1 MKTLPL
7 QGKGRGLKRFINI
20 FWGLLVALVLA
31 TVITY
36 GLLHV
41 PFVQTGIVKAFTSVL
56 YFGKGVDISVGKVDF
71 VPIRSLKLQDLLIRD
86 FKGDTL
92 LSSNE
97 LELQIGSI
105 DFVKRDMQI
114 SSVKFTGAEFVVWRD
129 ADTNAVSR
137 TNISRLIDSLRG
149 GPKKVVDTIVN
160 KTVLD
165 TLKQRNIQNAKSWF
179 VNLKRV
185 EIRDSRFRYINSLYV
200 PRDYGVNWT
209 DIDCLHWN
217 AELSNI
223 HFGDTATFSVR
234 NMNFTEKSGLQCK
247 NIQGD
252 LHFMKE
258 HVMVTNAQI
267 ALKESDVS
275 LSRISFQW
283 DSRVRKSWGDY
294 CKKIFQTYLIKDGSY
309 VNFRDIAYFNGKLR
323 GIENTVY
330 VSGVVDNT
338 IDRLQGRNLRLGI
351 DRDTRFRGSFKTYGL
366 PYVDTTVF
374 DIDIVDGYFSPHEL
388 ATVYLPWFKRHIPV
402 PSPIKNFKMIRGD
415 FLNFDGTFTEF
426 DVKARTNTNGFK
438 GDISVSMGRSETQG
452 IEISDFWGN
461 FSMSQVDMGVLTGV
475 DDLGEASLYGEFSG
489 ARDSLNI
496 YTGVQTEWPYIVLGN
511 DKIQNLSA
519 YIMLDNNVNHILA
532 QTDDNGVFA
541 DVVMTIESDSE
552 TAATAF
558 DFVSATASVYVDN
571 LSRFGYSIADSAE
584 TVGVNAKYL
593 AAGTND
599 NRYNRLYLSDIAYSN
614 SRGAF
619 VIDTL
624 LAELQTD
631 GGRQELML
639 NSELV
644 SMYAEGHLMDI
655 YNKKLWNK
663 FYTHYI
669 PALNPSVKT
678 SRQRPTDKLFDELDF
693 RAYIIGMEV
702 DTVTQILNPNYY
714 IENNTM
720 VRMDFTDRDSLS
732 VMVVSDSLRFD
743 LLQVS
748 ALDLKLNGSVDSL
761 YARVDAES
769 IKVDTIVSMYNLMNE
784 TSAVNNMVHNRIF
797 WSNWGEQSY
806 SGDIRFDVKFS
817 RDPVSNELCSDMKLY
832 DGVMVFGD
840 SVWNIA
846 ASNVALRGRE
856 LQVDHFSINKGS
868 SFVHLNG
875 ALAKESTKQ
884 MAIDVND
891 ISLRRLSMFVP
902 GMQRANLFGNLS
914 GNCIISD
921 YTAGQDNYFEVGI
934 QLDDWGIGV
943 DTLGVLSVNS
953 IWDKESQNLILRGE
967 NRYDRNIPFSLYAT
981 YSPDTDS
988 LDMEVQLQT
997 VRINRLNDYFGEYIT
1012 GSSGGISG
1020 EVMCIGTLDN
1030 PQFFGSIYLDSVQMM
1045 VNALG
1050 TSFMINDNL
1059 SIQGNKVDFKDFVMH
1074 DVNGDIATLNG
1085 YYELFNNRYDVS
1097 LLTDRFTVMN
1107 TNSSYNDSFYGRLC
1121 IGGYAHA
1128 DNLNGETNLAVDWM
1142 TAGSSMLYLP
1152 LVSGVNDDAG
1162 ILTFVAPR
1170 EQIDVQEER
1179 TTFSGLNLDANI
1191 EVNDNLEVQL
1201 IFDPSIGDLLTCSGN
1216 GNLKF
1221 TIDQNDNL
1229 GMSGEYEVIDG
1240 DYLFTLGGIWNKHFI
1255 LEQGGT
1261 IIWNGTPYDATLNL
1275 SAEYNLRTSLYEL
1288 YASAGSYDQTENS
1301 DIRRK
1306 VPVQCKLKLTD
1317 KLTNPVIGMDIDF
1330 PTLDNHTKSYIKNMF
1345 STQDEINKQVFS
1357 LMVMNKFTAPDYLA
1371 SSSIANQAGA
1381 AGITTLTELV
1391 STKLSKWIS
1400 KFSNNFDLGVT
1411 YRMGDEITSDELELA
1426 LSTRLFNDRMTISAN
1441 GNVNMNNNS
1450 AAMVETNSNQLAGD
1464 FDVDVKLNKQG
1475 TLHLKAYSHTDE
1487 KILYYSTETIQGI
1500 GLSYQSEFDTFKE
1513 LIRRY
1518 VSFFKKKKDKK

>member
-1 MKTLPL
+1 MKR
-7 QGKGRGLKRFINI
+7 GKVLKRFINI
-20 FWGLLVALVLA
+20 FWGLFVGLILTV
-31 TVITY
+31 VITY
-36 GLLHV
+36 GLLHL
-41 PFVQTGIVKAFTSVL
+41 PIVQTGIVKAFTSIL
-56 YFGKGVDISVGKVDF
+56 YFGKGVDITIGKVDF
-71 VPIRSLKLQDLLIRD
+71 VPIRSLKIQDLLVRD

-92 LSSNE
+92 LASNE
-97 LELQIGSI
+97 LELQIGSVN
-105 DFVKRDMQI
+105 FVKRDMQI
-114 SSVKFTGAEFVVWRD
+114 SEVIFTGAEFVVWRD
-129 ADTNAVSR
+129 ADTTATSR

-149 GPKKVVDTIVN
+149 GPKVVDTAKVE
-160 KTVLD
+160 KL
-165 TLKQRNIQNAKSWF
+165 QNAKRWF
-179 VNLKRV
+179 VNLNRV
-185 EIRDSRFRYINSLYV
+185 EIRDSRFRYVNSLYV

-223 HFGDTATFSVR
+223 HLGDTSTFSVR
-234 NMNFTEKSGLQCK
+234 DMNFIEKSGLQCK

-258 HVMVTNAQI
+258 HVMVTDARI

-283 DSRVRKSWGDY
+283 DSRNRKSWGDY
-294 CKKIFQTYLIKDGSY
+294 CKKIFQTYLINDGSY

-338 IDRLQGRNLRLGI
+338 IDRLQGRNLKLGI

-374 DIDIVDGYFSPHEL
+374 DINIVDGFFSPHEL
-388 ATVYLPWFKRHIPV
+388 ATVYLPWFTRYIPV
-402 PSPIKNFKMIRGD
+402 PSPIKNFKIIRGD

-426 DVKARTNTNGFK
+426 DVKARTSTNGFK
-438 GDISVSMGRSETQG
+438 GDISVSMGRSETRG
-452 IEISDFWGN
+452 IEISDFWGD
-461 FSMSQVDMGVLTGV
+461 FSMSQIDMGILTGIE
-475 DDLGEASLYGEFSG
+475 DLGEASLYGEFSG

-496 YTGVQTEWPYIVLGN
+496 YTGVQTEWPYIELGK

-541 DVVMTIESDSE
+541 DVVMTIESDYSKSS
-552 TAATAF
+552 AAF
-558 DFVSATASVYVDN
+558 DFISATASLYVDD
-571 LSRFGYSIADSAE
+571 LERFGYSIADSVE
-584 TVGVNAKYL
+584 SIGVNAKYL
-593 AAGTND
+593 SAGTD
-599 NRYNRLYLSDIAYSN
+599 KNRYDRLYLSDLGYMN
-614 SRGAF
+614 SRGTIL
-619 VIDTL
+619 VDTL
-624 LAELQTD
+624 LAEVQTD
-631 GGRQELML
+631 GTKQEIIL
-639 NSELV
+639 NSEPL
-644 SMYAEGHLMDI
+644 SLYAAGKLFDI

-663 FYTHYI
+663 LYAQYL
-669 PALNPSVKT
+669 PALNPTALTERHRVQGKI
-678 SRQRPTDKLFDELDF
+678 FDELDL
-693 RAYIIGMEV
+693 RAYLLGMDI
-702 DTVTQILNPNYY
+702 DTIVQILNPDCY
-714 IENNTM
+714 IENNSM
-720 VRMDFTDRDSLS
+720 IRVDFTNRDSLVLAIS
-732 VMVVSDSLRFD
+732 SDSLKWD
-743 LLQVS
+743 MVQAK
-748 ALDLKLNGSVDSL
+748 ALDFNLKGSADSL
-761 YARVDAES
+761 YARLDAES
-769 IKVDTIVSMYNLMNE
+769 IKIDTMVSMFNVMNE
-784 TSAVNNMVHNRIF
+784 TSAINNFVRNRLF
-797 WSNWGEQSY
+797 WGNWGEKSY
-806 SGDIRFDVKFS
+806 SGDLRFDLDFS
-817 RDPVSNELCSDMKLY
+817 RDIHDGELLSQMQLY

-840 SVWNIA
+840 SVWNVA
-846 ASNVALRGRE
+846 ASQVAMHGEE
-856 LQVDHFSINKGS
+856 LTVNHFKINKGDA
-868 SFVHLNG
+868 FVHLNG
-875 ALAKESTKQ
+875 VLGKEDGKRMS
-884 MAIDVND
+884 ADVNN

-902 GMQRANLFGNLS
+902 GMQRANLFGMLS
-914 GNCIISD
+914 GNCVISD
-921 YTAGQDNYFEVGI
+921 YQPGQDNYFEIGL
-934 QLDDWGIGV
+934 QLDNWGIGK
-943 DTLGVLSVNS
+943 DTLGVLTLNS
-953 IWDKESQNLILRGE
+953 IWDIESQNLILRGE

-981 YSPDTDS
+981 YSPESDS

-997 VRINRLNDYFGEYIT
+997 VRINKLNEYFGEYIT
-1012 GSSGGISG
+1012 GSSGGVSG
-1020 EVMCIGTLDN
+1020 EVMCVGTLDN
-1030 PQFFGSIYLDSVQMM
+1030 PQIFGSIYLDSVQMM
-1045 VNALG
+1045 INALG

-1059 SIQGNKVDFKDFVMH
+1059 SIQGNRVDFDNFIMH
-1074 DVNGDIATLNG
+1074 DVNGELATING
-1085 YYELFNNRYDVS
+1085 YYELLDNRYDIA
-1097 LLTDRFTVMN
+1097 LQTDRFTVMN

-1121 IGGYAHA
+1121 IGGYAHV
-1128 DNLNGETNLAVDWM
+1128 DNLNGETNVAVDWV
-1142 TAGSSMLYLP
+1142 TAGSSVLYLP
-1152 LVSGVNDDAG
+1152 LESSVNDDAG
-1162 ILTFVAPR
+1162 ILTFIKPEEEIVVAN
-1170 EQIDVQEER
+1170 QAA
-1179 TTFSGLNLDANI
+1179 TFSGLNLDANI
-1191 EVNDNLEVQL
+1191 EVSDNLEVQL
-1201 IFDPSIGDLLTCSGN
+1201 IFDPAIGDILTCSGE

-1229 GMSGEYEVIDG
+1229 GMSGEYRVVDG

-1288 YASAGSYDQTENS
+1288 YASAGNYDQNENS

-1306 VPVQCKLKLTD
+1306 VPVQCKLTLTD
-1317 KLTNPVIGMDIDF
+1317 RLTNPVIGMDIDF

-1426 LSTRLFNDRMTISAN
+1426 LSTSLFNDRMTISAN

-1450 AAMVETNSNQLAGD
+1450 AAMVKNENSQLAGD

-1475 TLHLKAYSHTDE
+1475 SLHLKAYSHTDE

-1518 VSFFKKKKDKK
+1518 ASFFKKREKKK